1 MHSKEEEKSLE
12 MNSPL
17 RSVQTPCIELD
28 ANMEHNEEQVD
39 ENTSFIGIHSA
50 EYVFHII

>member
-1 MHSKEEEKSLE
+1 
-12 MNSPL
+12 MNSPS

-39 ENTSFIGIHSA
+39 ETTSFIGIHNA
-50 EYVFHII
+50 EYVFYMI